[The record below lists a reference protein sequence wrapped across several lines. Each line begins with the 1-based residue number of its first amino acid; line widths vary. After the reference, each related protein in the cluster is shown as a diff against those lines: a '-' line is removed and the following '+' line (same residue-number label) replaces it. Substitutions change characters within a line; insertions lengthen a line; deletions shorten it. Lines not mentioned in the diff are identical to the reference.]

1 MASITSE
8 LQSVLQQAAQEMGLA
23 IESESIEIEH
33 PADVLNG
40 DYSTNM
46 ALTVFSSLKKNA
58 TPLQKNIQT
67 PRALADVLVEEIKKV
82 LSVTPSVVIN
92 NITVA
97 GPGFINFHLSDTFLL
112 EELSKVVQKRG
123 EVLLQSGGAKKVIV
137 EYSSPNIAKPF
148 TIGHLRTTIIGD
160 AVANMLQATG
170 WHVFRDNHL
179 GDWGTQFGKQ
189 IYAIKH
195 YGNEEDID
203 NSDEPVKEL
212 VNLYIR
218 FHEEAEKNPEIVDEA
233 REWFK
238 KLEMGDSEARRLWKK
253 CIDWSLKEFE
263 RIYKVLNI
271 TFTENDGIGYGES
284 FFEDKMT
291 SVIQELQEKK
301 LLTSSE
307 GAQLV
312 FFPADKYPPLMIMK
326 KDGATL
332 YATRDL
338 AADKFRKDHYGKDI
352 VIINEV
358 GGEQSLYFQ
367 QIYATEQ
374 LLGWFT
380 KDQRIHVKH
389 GMYRFKD
396 KKMSTRKGNVVWLN
410 DVLIEAFEHVKERAS
425 QAHIQ
430 KTSDERNSVLR
441 DGELWKIAVGAL
453 KWNDLKREAIKE
465 IIFDWDEI
473 LSLQGNSGPYVQYVY
488 ARCRSVLE
496 KATNYEEKN
505 VLDLMKMQYIPNTEE
520 KTVLRLLYQFS
531 EVVERA
537 QHELAPH
544 FICTYLF
551 EVAQSFNTFYNKHSI
566 LDEASSD
573 HSAFRLH
580 LTKGTSLVL
589 QKGLELLGIQT
600 VEKM

>member
-8 LQSVLQQAAQEMGLA
+8 LQTVLQQAAQEVGLV
-23 IESESIEIEH
+23 IESESITLEH
-33 PADVLNG
+33 PADVQNG
-40 DYSTNM
+40 DYSTNT
-46 ALTVFSSLKKNA
+46 ALTLFSSLKKNA
-58 TPLQKNIQT
+58 SQLQKNYQS
-67 PRALADVLVEEIKKV
+67 PRALAEAFVIEIKKV
-82 LSVTPSVVIN
+82 LSVTPLSHIKDVG
-92 NITVA
+92 VA
-97 GPGFINFHLSDTFLL
+97 GPGFINFHLTDTFLL
-112 EELSKVVQKRG
+112 EELSKVVQNDG
-123 EVLLQSGGAKKVIV
+123 NVLLQSGLGKKVIV

-189 IYAIKH
+189 IYAIKR
-195 YGNEEDID
+195 YGNEADID

-212 VNLYIR
+212 VNLYIK
-218 FHEEAEKNPEIVDEA
+218 FHEETEKNPEIVDEA
-233 REWFK
+233 REWFR

-284 FFEDKMT
+284 FFEDKMAP
-291 SVIQELQEKK
+291 VIQELKEKK

-312 FFPADKYPPLMIMK
+312 FFPADAYPPLMIMK

-338 AADKFRKDHYGKDI
+338 AADKFRIDHYGKDI

-410 DVLIEAFEHVKERAS
+410 DVLLEAFAHVKERAT
-425 QAHIQ
+425 QASIQ
-430 KTSDERNSVLR
+430 KNTEENNSVLR
-441 DGELWKIAVGAL
+441 EGELWKIAVGAL

-465 IIFDWDEI
+465 IIFDWDEV

-488 ARCRSVLE
+488 ARCQSVLA
-496 KATNYEEKN
+496 KATNYKEKN
-505 VLDLMKMQYIPNTEE
+505 VLDLVKMQYLPNAEE

-531 EVVERA
+531 DVVERA

-566 LDEASSD
+566 LDATSTD
-573 HSAFRLH
+573 QIAFRLH